1 MTTATQQDQQ
11 DLRAT
16 FTVTVNGA
24 PHSVREDT
32 TLDALLKRLGQ
43 QAEGVAT
50 AVNGEFVPR
59 AARASHRLATG
70 DAITCFAPIVGG

>member
-1 MTTATQQDQQ
+1 MTPITTQQP
-11 DLRAT
+11 AVA
-16 FTVTVNGA
+16 FSVTVNGT
-24 PHSVREDT
+24 PHSVRDGI

-59 AARASHRLATG
+59 AARATRKLEAG
-70 DAITCFAPIVGG
+70 DAVTCFAPIVGG

>member
-1 MTTATQQDQQ
+1 MTNAITQE
-11 DLRAT
+11 AA
-16 FTVTVNGA
+16 FTVTVNGT
-24 PHSVREDT
+24 PHAVRDDT

-43 QAEGVAT
+43 PADGVAT

-59 AARASHRLATG
+59 AQRADRRLGAG